1 SISSIEI
8 GPDED
13 HLLVT
18 MSNYGIP
25 SVWLTTDGGATWAEK
40 EGDLPDI
47 PIRWALFN
55 PLDRNQVILATEAGV
70 WETEDITAEEP
81 TWTPAPGFPITR
93 VDMLQYRESDG
104 LVMAATHGRGTFTA
118 RFRGFGVANEP
129 GVEGAR
135 PGTHALSAPAPSPFR
150 EQARFTLTLAEAQ
163 PVRLTLHDV
172 RGRRVRVLHEGPL
185 AAGTAHPFEVDGRS
199 LPAGTYLV

>member
-1 SISSIEI
+1 VGTSTVFVGTNAGRLFKLEDAHAAPTLTELNAIPWAGSISSIEI

-55 PLDRNQVILATEAGV
+55 PLDRNQVLLATEAGV

-81 TWTPAPGFPITR
+81 TWTP
-93 VDMLQYRESDG
+93 
-104 LVMAATHGRGTFTA
+104 
-118 RFRGFGVANEP
+118 
-129 GVEGAR
+129 
-135 PGTHALSAPAPSPFR
+135 
-150 EQARFTLTLAEAQ
+150 
-163 PVRLTLHDV
+163 
-172 RGRRVRVLHEGPL
+172 
-185 AAGTAHPFEVDGRS
+185 
-199 LPAGTYLV
+199 